1 MSLLR
6 EVIVYSRKGCHL
18 CEIVKEKLI
27 KLERRGGFRWAEGKT
42 TMVRS
47 SQRASLF
54 IVLFLAACGFLGVVF
69 AQKNPATA
77 HDSDSDVS
85 QSLHQFTQVYDIVE
99 QTHAEPVNPDKT
111 IYTVVIPGMLHVL
124 EPHSNF
130 FDPKSYSL
138 LREDQRGKYY
148 GVGMTVGP
156 RNNKVI
162 VIAPFVGTPA
172 YRAGIHPGDIII
184 AVDGKPTDNM
194 STGDVADLLK
204 GPKGTTVRITVL
216 REGSDKPLD
225 FNVVRDEI
233 PRYSVDLHFLIRPGV
248 GYMHIAQF
256 NETTEKE
263 VQDALD
269 SFNQQGDLKGLILD
283 LRQNPGGLLN
293 EGVGVAD
300 KFLHKGQLIV
310 SHHGRSSPE
319 RRYVATHGNGGRDYP
334 LVVLVNR
341 GTASAAEIVA
351 GAIQDHDR
359 GLIIG
364 ETTFGKGLV
373 QTVYPLSNDTGLALT
388 TAKYYTPSGRLIQR
402 DYSNVSLYDY
412 YFDRDGIG
420 DTTNK
425 EVKLTDSGRTVYG
438 GGGISPDVK
447 VDPIKSKHF
456 QDSLL
461 QHYAFFNFAKHYI
474 IAHHITKSFQ
484 VDDATMQEFRESL
497 DADKVP
503 YTEADLLQNEEWIKS
518 NLKSEIFVDAFGQE
532 EGLKVKAETDPEVLK
547 GLDLLPQ
554 ARALAE
560 NARKVIADR

>member
-1 MSLLR
+1 MLYFVKSSLPGHFIR
-6 EVIVYSRKGCHL
+6 P
-18 CEIVKEKLI
+18 
-27 KLERRGGFRWAEGKT
+27 AEGTSK
-42 TMVRS
+42 MARS
-47 SQRASLF
+47 SQRNSILILA
-54 IVLFLAACGFLGVVF
+54 FLAICGFLGMLF
-69 AQKNPATA
+69 AEKNPVTS

-85 QSLHQFTQVYDIVE
+85 DSLKQFANVYDIVE
-99 QTHAEPVNPDKT
+99 QNYAEPVNPDKA
-111 IYTVVIPGMLHVL
+111 IYNGAIPGMLHVL
-124 EPHSNF
+124 DPHSNF

-172 YRAGIHPGDIII
+172 YRAGIRPGDIIV

-194 STGDVADLLK
+194 TTGDVADLLK
-204 GPKGTTVRITVL
+204 GPKGTTVHITIL
-216 REGSDKPLD
+216 REGAEKPLE
-225 FNVVRDEI
+225 FSVVRDEI
-233 PRYSVDLHFLIRPGV
+233 PRYSVDLHFLIRPGI
-248 GYMHIAQF
+248 GYMHVSGF

-269 SFNQQGDLKGLILD
+269 SFSQQGEVKGLVLD

-319 RRYVATHGNGGRDYP
+319 RRYTAAHGNGGRDYP

-359 GLIIG
+359 GLILG

-373 QTVYPLSNDTGLALT
+373 QTVYPLANDTGLALT

-412 YFDRDGIG
+412 YFERD
-420 DTTNK
+420 DNNNVSNK

-438 GGGISPDVK
+438 GGGITPDVK
-447 VDPIKSKHF
+447 FDAPKSNRF
-456 QDSLL
+456 QDALL
-461 QHYAFFNFAKHYI
+461 QHYGFFNFAKHYVVN
-474 IAHHITKSFQ
+474 HKVTKNFE
-484 VDDATMQEFRESL
+484 VDENVMQEFRKSL
-497 DADKVP
+497 ETDSVP
-503 YTEADLLQNEEWIKS
+503 FTEADLVQNNEWIRS
-518 NLKSEIFVDAFGQE
+518 NIKSEIFVDAFGQE

-554 ARALAE
+554 ARQLAE
-560 NARKVIADR
+560 NARKIVAERNSGTINR

>member
-1 MSLLR
+1 M
-6 EVIVYSRKGCHL
+6 
-18 CEIVKEKLI
+18 
-27 KLERRGGFRWAEGKT
+27 A
-42 TMVRS
+42 RS
-47 SQRASLF
+47 SRRSLF
-54 IVLFLAACGFLGVVF
+54 LVVFILVSCGFLGMLF
-69 AQKNPATA
+69 AQKANTAATSN
-77 HDSDSDVS
+77 SDSDVRD
-85 QSLHQFTQVYDIVE
+85 SLKQFTQVYEVVE
-99 QTHAEPVNPDKT
+99 ENYAEPVNPDKA
-111 IYTVVIPGMLHVL
+111 IYNGAIPGMLHAL
-124 EPHSNF
+124 DPHSNF

-138 LREDQRGKYY
+138 LREEQRGKYY

-233 PRYSVDLHFLIRPGV
+233 PRYSVDLHFLIRPGI
-248 GYMHIAQF
+248 GYMHVSGFQ
-256 NETTEKE
+256 ETTDHE
-263 VQDALD
+263 VAQALD
-269 SFNQQGDLKGLILD
+269 EMGDLKGLILD
-283 LRQNPGGLLN
+283 LRQNPGGLLS

-319 RRYVATHGNGGRDYP
+319 KRYVAAHGNGGKEFP

-359 GLIIG
+359 GLIVG

-373 QTVYPLSNDTGLALT
+373 QTVYPLSENTGLALT

-402 DYSNVSLYDY
+402 DYTGVSLYDY
-412 YFDRDGIG
+412 YYNRESEENGG
-420 DTTNK
+420 NH

-438 GGGISPDVK
+438 GGGVSPDVK
-447 VDPIKSKHF
+447 IATQKTNHF

-461 QHYAFFNFAKHYI
+461 QHYAFFNFAKHYTVT
-474 IAHHITKSFQ
+474 HHPTKNFE
-484 VDDATMQEFRESL
+484 VDESVMQDFRKFL
-497 DADKVP
+497 DQEKIP
-503 YTEADLLQNEEWIKS
+503 YTEADLLQNNDWVRS
-518 NLKSEIFVDAFGQE
+518 NIKSEIFIDAFGQE
-532 EGLKVKAETDPEVLK
+532 EGLKVRAESDPQVTKALE
-547 GLDLLPQ
+547 LLPQ

-560 NARKVIADR
+560 NAKKIIADRNAAHIVNR

>member
-1 MSLLR
+1 
-6 EVIVYSRKGCHL
+6 
-18 CEIVKEKLI
+18 
-27 KLERRGGFRWAEGKT
+27 
-42 TMVRS
+42 MVS
-47 SQRASLF
+47 
-54 IVLFLAACGFLGVVF
+54 
-69 AQKNPATA
+69 AQKNPVTT
-77 HDSDSDVS
+77 HDSDSDVN
-85 QSLHQFTQVYDIVE
+85 QSLKQFTEVYDIVE
-99 QTHAEPVNPDKT
+99 QNYAEPVNPDKA
-111 IYTVVIPGMLHVL
+111 IYNGAIPGMLHVL
-124 EPHSNF
+124 DPHSNF

-162 VIAPFVGTPA
+162 VIAPFAGTPA
-172 YRAGIHPGDIII
+172 YRAGIHPGDIIA

-194 STGDVADLLK
+194 NTSDVADLLK
-204 GPKGTTVRITVL
+204 GPKGTTVHITVL
-216 REGSDKPLD
+216 REGAEKPLE
-225 FNVVRDEI
+225 FAIVRDEI

-256 NETTEKE
+256 NETTDKE
-263 VQDALD
+263 VQEALD
-269 SFNQQGDLKGLILD
+269 SFSQSGEMKGLVLD

-319 RRYVATHGNGGRDYP
+319 RRYTAMHGDGGRDYP

-359 GLIIG
+359 GLVVG
-364 ETTFGKGLV
+364 EITFGKGLV

-412 YFDRDGIG
+412 YFDRDSVG

-425 EVKLTDSGRTVYG
+425 EVKLTDGGRTVYG
-438 GGGISPDVK
+438 GGGITPDVK
-447 VDPIKSKHF
+447 VDPIKSNHF
-456 QDSLL
+456 QDTLL

-474 IAHHITKSFQ
+474 VAHHITKSFQ
-484 VDDATMQEFRESL
+484 VDDSVMQEFRKSL

-503 YTEADLLQNEEWIKS
+503 YTEADLLQNDEWVKS

-554 ARALAE
+554 ARALVE
-560 NARKVIADR
+560 NARKVIAERNSGSLNR